1 MKRSGTTT
9 ANATERRMPDV
20 YGGAPGGSSQPPRQ
34 GVARIVIVGAGFG
47 GLSATLALA
56 RTPAQIVVIDE
67 RNYHLFQPLLY
78 QVATAGLS
86 PADIAA
92 PIRGILRRQKDA
104 HVMLGSVTGIDLSG
118 RAVILRDRTVPYD
131 YLIVATGA
139 RHAYFGHD
147 EWAAVAPGLKK
158 IDDATRVRRKIL
170 IALERAEG
178 ETDAHERRR
187 LMTFVVVGGGPTGV
201 EMAGAIAELA
211 KVALAMDF
219 RAIDPGMSRIILV
232 EAGPRVLP
240 TFPERLSAVAQ
251 RSLERLGVEVRL
263 GGRVTHCDDAGVK
276 VDEER
281 IGSRTIVWAAG
292 VAASP
297 AAEWLGAPHDRLGRA
312 MVARDLSLPG
322 HRDVFVIGDTAHVQ
336 DRSGK
341 PLPGIAPVAKQQ
353 GKYVARVL
361 HARIAGRPA
370 PPAFRYRHAGNLATI
385 GRTAAVADF
394 GFLRL
399 TGLIAWLVWGAVHIS
414 FLVGFRN
421 RLAVAFDWLWAY
433 VTFQSG
439 ARLITEV
446 EIDAAEPPAVER
458 AAMRLSRLTRSKIG

>member
-1 MKRSGTTT
+1 MSVRRVV
-9 ANATERRMPDV
+9 ANAVARWQPEVHDFAAGGGPQGGQRMPRV
-20 YGGAPGGSSQPPRQ
+20 
-34 GVARIVIVGAGFG
+34 VIVGAGFA
-47 GLSATLALA
+47 GLSAAMALA
-56 RTPAQIVVIDE
+56 RTPAQIIVIDE

-92 PIRGILRRQKDA
+92 PIRGILRRQKHA
-104 HVMLGSVTGIDLSG
+104 HVVLGSVTGIDPCK
-118 RAVILRDRTVPYD
+118 REVILRARRIPYD

-178 ETDAHERRR
+178 ETNARERRR

-219 RAIDPGMSRIILV
+219 RAIDPAMSRIVLI
-232 EAGPRVLP
+232 EAGPRVLA
-240 TFPERLSAVAQ
+240 TFPERLSAVAK

-263 GGRVTHCDDAGVK
+263 GARVTHCDDGGVK
-276 VDEER
+276 LGEER
-281 IGSRTIVWAAG
+281 IESRTIVWAAG

-297 AAEWLGAPHDRLGRA
+297 AAEWLAAKHDRLGRVV
-312 MVARDLSLPG
+312 VAPDLSLPG
-322 HRDVFVIGDTAHVQ
+322 HHGVFVIGDTAHVQ
-336 DRSGK
+336 DLSGK

-353 GKYVARVL
+353 GKYIAKVL
-361 HARIAGRPA
+361 RARIAGRPA
-370 PPAFRYRHAGNLATI
+370 PAAFRYRHAGNLATI

-421 RLAVAFDWLWAY
+421 RFAVAFDWLWAY

-446 EIDAAEPPAVER
+446 EVDDAEPKPER
-458 AAMRLSRLTRSKIG
+458 AEMPHARLSRPNLG

>member
-1 MKRSGTTT
+1 MKESKTLV
-9 ANATERRMPDV
+9 AVERR
-20 YGGAPGGSSQPPRQ
+20 
-34 GVARIVIVGAGFG
+34 RIVIVGAGFA
-47 GLSATLALA
+47 GLSAAKALA
-56 RTPAQIVVIDE
+56 RTPAQIIVIDE

-104 HVMLGSVTGIDLSG
+104 HVMLGSVTGIDLRG
-118 RAVILRDRTVPYD
+118 REVILRDRRIPYD

-178 ETDAHERRR
+178 ETNAKKRRA

-219 RAIDPGMSRIILV
+219 RAIDPAMSRIVLI
-232 EAGPRVLP
+232 EAGPRVLA
-240 TFPERLSAVAQ
+240 TFPEPLSAVAK
-251 RSLERLGVEVRL
+251 RSLERLRVEVRL
-263 GGRVTHCDDAGVK
+263 GVRVTHCDEAGVK
-276 VDEER
+276 LGDER
-281 IGSRTIVWAAG
+281 IDSRTIVWAAG

-297 AAEWLGAPHDRLGRA
+297 AADWLAAKRDRLGRV
-312 MVARDLSLPG
+312 MVTGDLSLPA
-322 HRDVFVIGDTAHVQ
+322 HENVFVIGDTAHAQ
-336 DRSGK
+336 DSSGK
-341 PLPGIAPVAKQQ
+341 PLPGLAPVAKQQ
-353 GKYVARVL
+353 GKYVAKVL
-361 HARIAGRPA
+361 HARIVGRPA
-370 PPAFRYRHAGNLATI
+370 PAAFRYRHAGNLATI

-446 EIDAAEPPAVER
+446 EMDDAEPAAER
-458 AAMRLSRLTRSKIG
+458 AGMPHARWTRSNIG